1 MNIYLIRLEPTLG
14 AFITHEHGLI
24 CYVMEPPW
32 RDNRAN
38 VSCIPVGD
46 YDVTY
51 LPRSASGKYKDC
63 YHVHNVPKRFAIL
76 IHKGNTVR
84 DTMGCILPGSRV
96 GRLGG
101 ERAVLGSGI
110 GLGKIHKITQRK
122 GFKLHVRDIITA
134 R

>member
-1 MNIYLIRLEPTLG
+1 MIIYLTRLEPSLG

-32 RDNRAN
+32 RDNRPN

-46 YDVTY
+46 YDVTH
-51 LPRSASGKYKDC
+51 LKRSASGKYKDC
-63 YHVHNVPKRFAIL
+63 YHVHNVPDRFAIL

-84 DTMGCILPGSRV
+84 DTMGCMLPGARV
-96 GRLGG
+96 GTLGG
-101 ERAVLGSGI
+101 QKAVLGSAQAMR
-110 GLGKIHKITQRK
+110 KIHKITQRK
-122 GFKLHVRDIITA
+122 GFKLHVRDIITS

>member
-1 MNIYLIRLEPTLG
+1 MNIYLIRLESTLG
-14 AFITHEHGLI
+14 AFISHDHGLI

-63 YHVHNVPKRFAIL
+63 YHVHNVPERFAIL

-84 DTMGCILPGSRV
+84 DTMGCMLPGVRV
-96 GRLGG
+96 GMLGKQ
-101 ERAVLGSGI
+101 RAVMGSAQAMRK
-110 GLGKIHKITQRK
+110 LHKLTKRK
-122 GFKLHVRDIITA
+122 GFKLHVRNLITT